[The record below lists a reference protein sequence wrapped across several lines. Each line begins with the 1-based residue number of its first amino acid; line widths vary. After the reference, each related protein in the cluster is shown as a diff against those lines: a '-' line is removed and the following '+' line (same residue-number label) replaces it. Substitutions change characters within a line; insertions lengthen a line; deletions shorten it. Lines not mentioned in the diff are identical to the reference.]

1 MDAHEIE
8 ALSMLARG
16 LVDLRDANPALAYTV
31 MLDILS
37 GINEN
42 ARVRQHVATVKGGLM
57 PTRRVVRRGEMTSRG
72 LVVIEQ
78 EVDDVSGA
86 VPVVPG
92 NGANGVGVNVNA
104 VGVNG
109 RISAPSSASTKS
121 GNSSSDEQAKRSPIA
136 ELLYVRWLEGLK
148 LKWPSIL

>member
-16 LVDLRDANPALAYTV
+16 FVDLRDANPALAYTV

-57 PTRRVVRRGEMTSRG
+57 PTRRVVRRGEMTK
-72 LVVIEQ
+72 I
-78 EVDDVSGA
+78 
-86 VPVVPG
+86 
-92 NGANGVGVNVNA
+92 
-104 VGVNG
+104 G
-109 RISAPSSASTKS
+109 RAH
-121 GNSSSDEQAKRSPIA
+121 
-136 ELLYVRWLEGLK
+136 V
-148 LKWPSIL
+148 